1 MAVRIVTDSSCDLPD
16 KVVAELGI
24 TIVPLAIRFGSDEL
38 LDRVEL
44 STDEFWRR
52 CAASAELPT
61 TAAPPPG
68 AFEAAFRDLIA
79 AGADG
84 IVAVCLSGALSATL
98 QSAQLAATAVAADVP
113 AVPVTVIDSRLVSL
127 GLGVVATAC
136 ARAARDGADH
146 DAVVALA
153 HDLIERTRVWGT
165 LDTLENLKKGGRI
178 GNAKAL
184 LASVLAIK
192 PIIEVRDGKVE
203 EGGKQ
208 RTRRKAIAFL
218 LDKLDSYGGVENLAV
233 LNGDCD
239 DIDEFLAALREHYAG
254 DVMVGDIGPVVG
266 SHAGRGTIG
275 LAFQLTG

>member
-1 MAVRIVTDSSCDLPD
+1 MAVRIVTDSSCDLPQH
-16 KVVAELGI
+16 VVDDLGI
-24 TIVPLAIRFGSDEL
+24 TIVPLAIRFGADEL

-44 STDEFWRR
+44 TTDEFWRR
-52 CAASAELPT
+52 CAASPELPE

-68 AFEAAFRDLIA
+68 AFEVAYRDLVA
-79 AGADG
+79 AGASG
-84 IVAVCLSGALSATL
+84 IVAICLSGALSGTL
-98 QSAQLAATAVAADVP
+98 QSAQLAATSVAGEAGVP
-113 AVPVTVIDSRLVSL
+113 ITVIDSRLVSL
-127 GLGVVATAC
+127 GLGVVVTAC

-153 HDLIERTRVWGT
+153 GDLIARTRVWGT
-165 LDTLENLKKGGRI
+165 LDTLDNLKKGGRI

-208 RTRRKAIAFL
+208 RTRRKALAFL

-239 DIDEFLAALREHYAG
+239 DIDEFLAALREHHSG
-254 DVMVGDIGPVVG
+254 EIMVGDIGPVVG

-275 LAFQLTG
+275 IAFQVAG